1 MKSTKFQYF
10 LKFYIILFSILVLA
24 SLGLSLHHLIN
35 NELDRMLSTFK
46 SGSIFLIF
54 LLFGLN
60 YQKIERWLES
70 HWKKKGT

>member
-70 HWKKKGT
+70 HWKKKGN